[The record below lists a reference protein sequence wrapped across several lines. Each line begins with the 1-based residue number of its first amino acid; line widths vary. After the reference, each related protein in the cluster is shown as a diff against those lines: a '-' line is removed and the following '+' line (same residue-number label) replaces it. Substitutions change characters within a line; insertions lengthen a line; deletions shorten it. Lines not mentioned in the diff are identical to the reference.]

1 MLKEYYTEKL
11 VGLQGVTVKKIT
23 EAEEKIEIAVEM
35 KRQMQ
40 ECPQCGQKTDR
51 IHDYRNQKIRDM
63 SCFGRTVTLLLRKRR
78 YVCECGK
85 RFYEKNSWLERYQRE
100 TKRTTL
106 AILKDCGTEANY
118 ATIGKRYGVSGATA
132 ARRFDRLQMA
142 APKILPEVLGIDEFR
157 GNSGG
162 EKFHCIL
169 TDIQNRHVADILQTR
184 LERDLIDYFKK
195 YDRSTVKYFVS
206 DMYKPYAEIAK
217 TYFPGAIHVID
228 RYHWVRQ
235 ATWAFEKVRKDI
247 QKKFSKSHRIYFK
260 HSRKL
265 LLKRASKLSEQ
276 ELQQINIMLYAS
288 ADLSNAYFLKEQLYR
303 ILDGIKD
310 HTVTDKSDL
319 KREFRVWI
327 RDALDSEI
335 PAFVSCA
342 HTYRRWLEPI
352 LNSFDCSYS
361 NGFTEGCNNRVKVLK
376 RNAFGFHSFK
386 RFRSRI
392 LFSCPKQ

>member
-1 MLKEYYTEKL
+1 
-11 VGLQGVTVKKIT
+11 
-23 EAEEKIEIAVEM
+23 M

-40 ECPQCGQKTDR
+40 ECPQYGQKTDR

-310 HTVTDKSDL
+310 LTVTDTSDL
-319 KREFRVWI
+319 KREFRDWI

-352 LNSFDCSYS
+352 LNSFDCPYS
-361 NGFTEGCNNRVKVLK
+361 NGFIEGCNNRIKVLK

-392 LFSCPKQ
+392 LFSCPNQ

>member
-23 EAEEKIEIAVEM
+23 EAEEKIDIAVEM

-247 QKKFSKSHRIYFK
+247 QKMFSKSHRIYF
-260 HSRKL
+260 
-265 LLKRASKLSEQ
+265 
-276 ELQQINIMLYAS
+276 
-288 ADLSNAYFLKEQLYR
+288 
-303 ILDGIKD
+303 
-310 HTVTDKSDL
+310 
-319 KREFRVWI
+319 
-327 RDALDSEI
+327 
-335 PAFVSCA
+335 
-342 HTYRRWLEPI
+342 
-352 LNSFDCSYS
+352 
-361 NGFTEGCNNRVKVLK
+361 
-376 RNAFGFHSFK
+376 
-386 RFRSRI
+386 
-392 LFSCPKQ
+392 

>member
-206 DMYKPYAEIAK
+206 HMYKPYAEIAK

-228 RYHWVRQ
+228 RYQLVRQ
-235 ATWAFEKVRKDI
+235 ARWACEKLRKDI

-319 KREFRVWI
+319 KREFRMWI

>member
-1 MLKEYYTEKL
+1 MLKEYYIEKL

-276 ELQQINIMLYAS
+276 ELLQINIMLYAS

-319 KREFRVWI
+319 KREFRGWI

-376 RNAFGFHSFK
+376 RNAFVFHSFK

-392 LFSCPKQ
+392 LFCCPKQ

>member
-1 MLKEYYTEKL
+1 MLNQYYTEKVL
-11 VGLQGVTVKKIT
+11 GLQGVRVKKIT
-23 EAEEKIEIAVEM
+23 ETDEKIEIAIEM

-40 ECPQCGQKTDR
+40 KCPQCGQKTDR
-51 IHDYRNQKIRDM
+51 VHDYRKQKIRDM
-63 SCFGRTVTLLLRKRR
+63 SSFGRAVTLLLRKRR
-78 YVCECGK
+78 YACVCGK
-85 RFYEKNSWLERYQRE
+85 RFYEKNQWLEKYQRE

-106 AILKDCGTEANY
+106 AILKECGTEASY
-118 ATIGKRYGVSGATA
+118 TAIGKRYGVSGATA
-132 ARRFDRLQMA
+132 ARRFDRLQME
-142 APKILPEVLGIDEFR
+142 APKKLPEVLGIDEFR

-169 TDIQNRHVADILQTR
+169 TDIENCHVADILPTR
-184 LERDLIDYFKK
+184 LERDLIDYFKN

-217 TYFPGAIHVID
+217 TYFPDAIHVID

-235 ATWAFEKVRKDI
+235 ATWAFEKVRKEI
-247 QKKFSKSHRIYFK
+247 QKKFSKTHRIYFK

-310 HTVTDKSDL
+310 HTAVGWS
-319 KREFRVWI
+319 
-327 RDALDSEI
+327 
-335 PAFVSCA
+335 
-342 HTYRRWLEPI
+342 
-352 LNSFDCSYS
+352 
-361 NGFTEGCNNRVKVLK
+361 
-376 RNAFGFHSFK
+376 
-386 RFRSRI
+386 RS
-392 LFSCPKQ
+392 